1 MGLGIIGWIVI
12 GIVAGWLA
20 EQVMG
25 RNHGLLTNLIVGVVG
40 ALLGGF
46 IAGNLLG
53 IPVGG
58 FNLITLLALT
68 LSVGIVIDDA
78 IVVLENIYRL
88 MEEKGLHPFDAAI
101 QGTREIGLA
110 VLALACLLYVMDL
123 TVLHLAVPAMSAD
136 LQPTSTQLLWIIDI
150 YGFLVAGSL
159 ITMGTLGDRIG
170 RRKLLMIGA
179 ACLQP
184 SACAVPLPMR

>member
-46 IAGNLLG
+46 IAGSLLG

-58 FNLITLLALT
+58 FNLITLLVAFL
-68 LSVGIVIDDA
+68 GA
-78 IVVLENIYRL
+78 CVLL
-88 MEEKGLHPFDAAI
+88 
-101 QGTREIGLA
+101 
-110 VLALACLLYVMDL
+110 
-123 TVLHLAVPAMSAD
+123 
-136 LQPTSTQLLWIIDI
+136 
-150 YGFLVAGSL
+150 FLVGL
-159 ITMGTLGDRIG
+159 VK
-170 RRKLLMIGA
+170 RRG
-179 ACLQP
+179 
-184 SACAVPLPMR
+184 